1 MRASG
6 YIFPFLLFL
15 LFCIR
20 PAVLAQLPAAPKS
33 VTNTEASA
41 SQQVQQKESLFKK
54 LTQKIS
60 QAKKKAVPPK
70 VKLPST
76 EAHNQKRVLQVY
88 GWHPYWISDAHFNY
102 DYNLLT
108 TLSYYA
114 CDMKLNPAGETE
126 YILNGWDS
134 PATTEMINLARADG
148 CRIELTLRCQDQETL
163 RNVLNDP
170 EEQSSCISMLLNMI
184 TMEQKADGVT
194 IAFENIPTGNE
205 VQLTKFL
212 TAFSDSLT
220 AKGKTLSL
228 TLPARDASDSYQL
241 PQLAPHINQFI
252 IAAYNYNGKKSDQPG
267 PVAPLQSSQ
276 HWDPHDIKRS
286 VAAYADA
293 GVPKTKMILALPY
306 HGAVWQVDSSGK
318 GKPKYRFRDNPRY
331 NRVVD
336 HAEKH
341 PQSIRYDTVSHSNY
355 YYFREKGK
363 TYVCFYDNGRSL
375 KEKYEWVAQEG
386 LAGTG
391 IWALGYDDGRP
402 ELWNAL
408 GNKINVLKMD
418 SALGKPT
425 ALSDSTEINKV
436 PGSAGAAAATAGAA
450 GTSVTGAGGG
460 GTEASRDSTA
470 AAPTVIGEMKS
481 VAENP
486 KVLTTII
493 LTLAVFCVIGL
504 LCSLGYESVREKLL
518 ITEFTIYLLAQGLLA
533 LLFLSLYSIIS
544 FLRDDPSLAEIIDP
558 ARFLVWLT
566 WITVF
571 LSMLINILS
580 YKLFLDQVR
589 RGRLP

>member
-1 MRASG
+1 MKAPG
-6 YIFPFLLFL
+6 YICPFLLFL
-15 LFCIR
+15 LFCTQL
-20 PAVLAQLPAAPKS
+20 AAQAQLPAAPK
-33 VTNTEASA
+33 TPAPPAAATK
-41 SQQVQQKESLFKK
+41 QVQQKESLFKK
-54 LTQKIS
+54 LTQKIG
-60 QAKKKAVPPK
+60 QAKKAAGK
-70 VKLPST
+70 VKLPPA

-134 PATTEMINLARADG
+134 PATTEMIDLARADG

-163 RNVLNDP
+163 RNVLNDAD
-170 EEQSSCISMLLNMI
+170 EQKSCISMLINMI

-194 IAFENIPTGNE
+194 VAFETIPSGNE

-212 TAFSDSLT
+212 LAFSDSL
-220 AKGKTLSL
+220 AARGKTLSL
-228 TLPARDASDSYQL
+228 SLPARDASNSYQL
-241 PQLAPHINQFI
+241 SQLAPHLDQFI
-252 IAAYNYNGKKSDQPG
+252 IAGYNFNGRNSSQPG
-267 PVAPLQSSQ
+267 PVAPLESSY
-276 HWDPHDIKRS
+276 HWDQNTIKRS
-286 VAAYADA
+286 VAAYVDA

-318 GKPKYRFRDNPRY
+318 GKPKYKYRDNPRY
-331 NRVVD
+331 NRIMD

-341 PQSIRYDTVSHSNY
+341 PQNIQYDTVSHSNY
-355 YYFREKGK
+355 YYFQEKGK

-375 KEKYEWVAQEG
+375 KEKYEWVGKEG
-386 LAGTG
+386 LAGAG
-391 IWALGYDDGRP
+391 IWALGYDNGRP
-402 ELWNAL
+402 ELWNSL
-408 GNKINVLKMD
+408 GNKVNVLKMD
-418 SALGKPT
+418 SALSKPT
-425 ALSDSTEINKV
+425 ALSDSTEINKA

-450 GTSVTGAGGG
+450 GTSAAGGT
-460 GTEASRDSTA
+460 GTEAAAKDSTA
-470 AAPTVIGEMKS
+470 AAPTVIDEMKS

-486 KVLTTII
+486 KVLTTIV

-518 ITEFTIYLLAQGLLA
+518 ITEFPVYFLAQGVLV
-533 LLFLSLYSIIS
+533 LLFLSLYSIVS
-544 FLRDDPSLAEIIDP
+544 FLRNDPSLADIVDP